1 MGRKT
6 SDSGNQV
13 LEIPDGKLGPD
24 LPPANQIFPKGG
36 EWLPLVA
43 HWYEEYRRSPNAS
56 MLRSAPSWMAAQL
69 GFATINE
76 MLSTRRYATL
86 MPVVRQ
92 LFDELGWTPA
102 SMRALK
108 FDVPEADDHAASDGS
123 NHAVIQDI
131 DAWRRKIEAAG

>member
-56 MLRSAPSWMAAQL
+56 MLRSAPSWMAVQL

-92 LFDELGWTPA
+92 LFDEFAEPP
-102 SMRALK
+102 S
-108 FDVPEADDHAASDGS
+108 
-123 NHAVIQDI
+123 
-131 DAWRRKIEAAG
+131 

>member
-1 MGRKT
+1 
-6 SDSGNQV
+6 
-13 LEIPDGKLGPD
+13 
-24 LPPANQIFPKGG
+24 
-36 EWLPLVA
+36 
-43 HWYEEYRRSPNAS
+43 
-56 MLRSAPSWMAAQL
+56 MLRSAPSWMAVQW

-108 FDVPEADDHAASDGS
+108 FDVPEADDHAASEGA
-123 NHAVIQDI
+123 NQAVIQDI

>member
-56 MLRSAPSWMAAQL
+56 MLRSAPSWMAVQL

-86 MPVVRQ
+86 MPVVR
-92 LFDELGWTPA
+92 
-102 SMRALK
+102 RC
-108 FDVPEADDHAASDGS
+108 
-123 NHAVIQDI
+123 
-131 DAWRRKIEAAG
+131 AGG

>member
-43 HWYEEYRRSPNAS
+43 HW
-56 MLRSAPSWMAAQL
+56 
-69 GFATINE
+69 
-76 MLSTRRYATL
+76 
-86 MPVVRQ
+86 
-92 LFDELGWTPA
+92 
-102 SMRALK
+102 
-108 FDVPEADDHAASDGS
+108 
-123 NHAVIQDI
+123 
-131 DAWRRKIEAAG
+131 